1 MNYYHKSLQINVTPL
16 FDLSSKA
23 GRLQRDWYMN
33 EGRFFEEG
41 GLPRGVAGQM
51 IWPVVAAAGNAG
63 IGALDVVRL
72 VTEKNSICGAA
83 AHRIIGLLA
92 EMVELDFQGRLAS
105 RGKGALGECH
115 LSRRQPK
122 SDRVLSFAQ
131 ATASWKRRSTDEP
144 GAQVL

>member
-1 MNYYHKSLQINVTPL
+1 MNLYHKSLQINVTPL

-23 GRLQRDWYMN
+23 GRLQLDWYMN

-51 IWPVVAAAGNAG
+51 IWPVAAAGKAG

-72 VTEKNSICGAA
+72 VTEKNSIFGAA

-92 EMVELDFQGRLAS
+92 EMVELGFFKEDWQTVVTGPWENVTYRVANPSQIEFY
-105 RGKGALGECH
+105 H
-115 LSRRQPK
+115 LHRQQPAG
-122 SDRVLSFAQ
+122 SVEA
-131 ATASWKRRSTDEP
+131 
-144 GAQVL
+144 